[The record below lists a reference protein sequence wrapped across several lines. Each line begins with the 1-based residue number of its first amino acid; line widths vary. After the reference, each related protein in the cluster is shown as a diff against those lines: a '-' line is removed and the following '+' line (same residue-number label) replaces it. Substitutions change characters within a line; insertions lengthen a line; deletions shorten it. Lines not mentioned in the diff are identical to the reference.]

1 MTTIRI
7 FTDITDKTLVELAKY
22 LDSIEDGS
30 EVTLQICSAGG
41 FVFCA
46 FGIIDYLK
54 ARHFKTTAEVLGMAA
69 SAAALIAISCDRVR
83 MAEYASL
90 MIHGAYGDGIDSSD
104 PGIVRANELA
114 LEIIRKRDSK
124 FTAQQLETDTWIGA
138 QLAVKMGLADDILT
152 NAQDIEALCKYY
164 LAKLHNREMKVM
176 DDEKK
181 VCAEAV
187 EEQPKEGEI
196 KAEELSQDDVNEAIL
211 KRLEMIEHRLA
222 VLEGE
227 GKKEDDELEATP
239 AEDEVMAR
247 RKALYAKLTTP
258 AASMPKAQAKGPKKS
273 KINLKNF
280 LD

>member
-124 FTAQQLETDTWIGA
+124 FTAQQLETDTWIGGA
-138 QLAVKMGLADDILT
+138 IGRKNGPCRRYFDKRARYRRHCADIILRNFIT
-152 NAQDIEALCKYY
+152 GRL
-164 LAKLHNREMKVM
+164 KLWTMRKRFVLRLLRNSP
-176 DDEKK
+176 KK
-181 VCAEAV
+181 V
-187 EEQPKEGEI
+187 
-196 KAEELSQDDVNEAIL
+196 
-211 KRLEMIEHRLA
+211 RLR
-222 VLEGE
+222 
-227 GKKEDDELEATP
+227 
-239 AEDEVMAR
+239 
-247 RKALYAKLTTP
+247 
-258 AASMPKAQAKGPKKS
+258 Q
-273 KINLKNF
+273 KNC
-280 LD
+280 LRMM